1 MTRKLSTA
9 GILAIG
15 TASTLFVAGCSS
27 ANGDK
32 PYELTGDRSVTA
44 NEYNER
50 ARWTDD
56 KGRYR
61 SDWRDGKNA
70 PYGYP
75 KPLPK

>member
-1 MTRKLSTA
+1 MNRKLFKA
-9 GILAIG
+9 GILTIG
-15 TASTLFVAGCSS
+15 AAGTLVVAGCSS
-27 ANGDK
+27 PNGDK
-32 PYELTGDRSVTA
+32 PYALTGDSSVTA

-61 SDWRDGKNA
+61 SDWRYGKNA

-75 KPLPK
+75 KSLPK